1 MMQRLTS
8 SALIFSLLPF
18 LQSVDKLLMNQPAID
33 ALKAG
38 EDPRAVT
45 RRGAEDLERFKRD
58 RAAALLY
65 K

>member
-1 MMQRLTS
+1 VAA
-8 SALIFSLLPF
+8 ALYKLYPDTFQLGSIDQLL
-18 LQSVDKLLMNQPAID
+18 LNQAAID

-38 EDPRAVT
+38 EDPRAIT
-45 RRGAEDLERFKRD
+45 KRGAEDLEKFRRD